1 MTTTATPPSLFER
14 AAAAWDAER
23 SGVEQ
28 KASAA
33 EAERLLR
40 QKAILMAAIG
50 QTLDWHGD
58 IDVTL
63 RTAKQSTDYEIA
75 EYVAVVDGLT
85 FKVNGSGNP
94 SHALNDALV
103 LTGAGAVELLG
114 FPPNQLLFSNS
125 LASAVTVSILVGRL
139 AT

>member
-1 MTTTATPPSLFER
+1 VPASIDWTLKLGTSSGGSQLL
-14 AAAAWDAER
+14 
-23 SGVEQ
+23 SGVSLVE
-28 KASAA
+28 AIDSLEIPVSAGA
-33 EAERLLR
+33 TDLSVDLQPGGAGQVQFLLIN
-40 QKAILMAAIG
+40 ATSYG
-50 QTLDWHGD
+50 
-58 IDVTL
+58 
-63 RTAKQSTDYEIA
+63 
-75 EYVAVVDGLT
+75 DGLT